1 MRILLA
7 VLIFSLFG
15 AVFTGCDSGGD
26 SGGGFVPTGD
36 ILAVAE
42 RAGQSQTIKVG
53 GAVGAVPPGSTV
65 EVTNLSTLETKTTF
79 GQPDGSFD
87 PTFTG
92 NTDDLFNV
100 LVTDNGS
107 TVLDTV
113 IGVTLLRNAVE
124 RNLAQLGSV
133 PADIVIRDNRAYVI
147 NGFSNNIQIFN
158 INQNPPQQLGTIVV
172 PPDSN
177 PISMDFFGTSQ
188 AYVANN
194 TGQSVAVVN
203 INTGACEVLIVS
215 SEDEGNTA
223 PCQNVI
229 NVPSNTFEEPAGVL
243 VFNNKVYVSNNNLN
257 ENFSPNGNGFI
268 TVLSTSTNQ
277 VISTIQNSGANTS
290 SMIELD
296 DLIYAMNN
304 GNVLFDFETSNF
316 TCDTDFP
323 PSIDIIDTADD
334 TIFDTIDIPLSEQNP
349 TVCLPNNLTATSDGF
364 GYTGLGLV
372 GALLKLD
379 LFEGT
384 VINGTNNPIIIT
396 DLSGLNNTADV
407 AIKDDLLF
415 TSLFNSDQ
423 IAVLDTDT
431 DEVDPFPY
439 IAPFP
444 AGIRADNPNSTLFDG
459 VQSLAI
465 REGNNF
471 TGADL
476 YFITGISE
484 QLGSVDT
491 TLQTQ

>member
-1 MRILLA
+1 MRILLT
-7 VLIFSLFG
+7 VFLCCIMGLIFI
-15 AVFTGCDSGGD
+15 GCDSGGS

-36 ILAVAE
+36 ILVVAE

-53 GAVGAVPPGSTV
+53 GTAGAVPPGSTV

-92 NTDDLFNV
+92 STDDLFNV
-100 LVTDNGS
+100 LVSDNGS
-107 TVLDTV
+107 IVLDTV
-113 IGVTLLRNAVE
+113 IGVTILRNAVE

-172 PPDSN
+172 PPGSN
-177 PISMDFFGTSQ
+177 PISMDFFGSSK
-188 AYVANN
+188 AYIANN

-203 INTGACEVLIVS
+203 IDNGDCETLIVS
-215 SEDEGNTA
+215 SEDQGNTA

-229 NVPSNTFEEPAGVL
+229 NVPSNTFEEPIGVL
-243 VFNNKVYVSNNNLN
+243 VFNNKVYISNNNLD

-268 TVLSTSTNQ
+268 TVLSSSTNQ
-277 VISTIQNSGANTS
+277 VLDTIITTGANTS
-290 SMIELD
+290 SMIQID
-296 DLIYAMNN
+296 DIIYAMNN
-304 GNVLFDFETSNF
+304 GNVLFDFETSEF

-323 PSIDIIDTADD
+323 PSIDLIDSANDS
-334 TIFDTIDIPLSEQNP
+334 IFDTIDIPLSEQNP

-372 GALLKLD
+372 GALLKVD

-407 AIKDDLLF
+407 AIKDGLLF

-431 DEVDPFPY
+431 DQVDPFPY

-465 REGNNF
+465 RPGDNF

-476 YFITGISE
+476 YFITGISG